1 MNHDTTTLRKPTR
14 IEKFRQGD
22 GPARLAEIL
31 RDPVMVEA
39 LAIIEE
45 KTEPNDS
52 ILTGL
57 VRDYR
62 ENAPM
67 VVSMIHA
74 AQAGQRRVLRS
85 LKSLAHKPQA
95 DTEHIDNFNLEPFS
109 HIDANYLEQR

>member
-1 MNHDTTTLRKPTR
+1 MNHDTTQSRKPTR

-57 VRDYR
+57 VRDYK

-67 VVSMIHA
+67 VVSLIHA
-74 AQAGQRRVLRS
+74 SQAGQRRVLR
-85 LKSLAHKPQA
+85 LLRSLAHKPQA
-95 DTEHIDNFNLEPFS
+95 DTDHIDQFNIEPFS
-109 HIDANYLEQR
+109 HIDESYLEQR